1 MRLPIFWRLIL
12 SSAAIVA
19 LMAAVNIYALSQV
32 RELSDLST
40 QLVSDHYPAI
50 ENAQLLIT
58 TLYSQFRSQK
68 QYLAVRDAVFLK
80 NFEDEAEQ
88 FHQIFAKLQSHE
100 NSPDGR
106 KILRAVRKRYEE
118 YQLLFRG
125 ILNRRVW
132 PALESGQEHRR
143 ESLIEDMTARLQKY
157 INLHEVK
164 ISAVMKEARGRS
176 AYTERVTSELGLLT
190 LFLALGL
197 AGVTT
202 YSILRPLRRLQEQFQ
217 QIGLGNFAGD
227 VDISGPR
234 DLRGLVETAN
244 WMRTKLQ
251 ELDDMK
257 SDFLAHIS
265 HELRTPLASMRE
277 GTHLLLDEIPGSLST
292 DQRQILKIMNDSSQ
306 RLMRLISTL
315 LDLSKMEAGMMD
327 YKIVPT
333 ELKGIAHASLHKVHL
348 LAESKHVQIL
358 LDFPPGQLWVPMDG
372 ASVEQ
377 VFDNLL
383 SNAVK
388 FAPIG
393 GAIKV
398 RLAPDSKKN
407 VVAVS
412 VSDSGPGIPAED
424 LPHVFDRFY
433 QGKQPGK
440 SQKGTFP
447 LGGSGLGLALA
458 KMVVEAH
465 GGRITMESEP
475 GKGATVHFELPL
487 GTRSD

>member
-1 MRLPIFWRLIL
+1 MRLPIFWRLVL
-12 SSAAIVA
+12 SSSAIVA

-32 RELSDLST
+32 RQLSALST

-88 FHQIFAKLQSHE
+88 FHQIFAKLQANE
-100 NSPDGR
+100 NSADGR

-118 YQLLFRG
+118 YQLLFRS
-125 ILNRRVW
+125 IVNRRARTE
-132 PALESGQEHRR
+132 PSQERRR
-143 ESLIEDMTARLQKY
+143 ESLMDDMTVRLRKY

-164 ISAVMKEARGRS
+164 ISAVMTEARGRS
-176 AYTERVTSELGLLT
+176 AYTEKVTSELGLLT

-197 AGVTT
+197 AGLTT

-217 QIGLGNFAGD
+217 QIGLGNFSGD

-244 WMRTKLQ
+244 WMRAKLQ

-277 GTHLLLDEIPGSLST
+277 GTHLLLDEIPGPLSN
-292 DQRQILKIMNDSSQ
+292 DQRQILRIMNDSSQ

-315 LDLSKMEAGMMD
+315 LDLAKMEAGMMD

-333 ELKGIAHASLHKVHL
+333 ELKGVAHGSIHKINL

-358 LDFPPGQLWVPMDG
+358 LDFPPGQLWVPMDA

-383 SNAVK
+383 SNALK
-388 FAPIG
+388 FAPMG

-398 RLAPDSKKN
+398 RLAPDAKRS

-440 SQKGTFP
+440 SPKGSFP

-458 KMVVEAH
+458 KTIVEAH
-465 GGRITMESEP
+465 KGRITMESEL
-475 GKGATVHFELPL
+475 GKGTTVHFELPL
-487 GTRSD
+487 GTPSE

>member
-1 MRLPIFWRLIL
+1 MRLPIFWRLVL
-12 SSAAIVA
+12 SSSAIVA

-32 RELSDLST
+32 RQLSALST
-40 QLVSDHYPAI
+40 QLVADHYPAI

-88 FHQIFAKLQSHE
+88 FHQIFAKLQAQES
-100 NSPDGR
+100 SADGR

-125 ILNRRVW
+125 IMNRRAKPVE
-132 PALESGQEHRR
+132 PFQEIRR
-143 ESLIEDMTARLQKY
+143 EGLIDDMTVRLQKY
-157 INLHEVK
+157 INLHEIK
-164 ISAVMKEARGRS
+164 ISAVMTEARGRS
-176 AYTERVTSELGLLT
+176 AYTENITSRLGLVT

-197 AGVTT
+197 AGLTT

-217 QIGLGNFAGD
+217 QIGLGNFSRD

-277 GTHLLLDEIPGSLST
+277 GTHLLLDEIPGTLSN
-292 DQRQILKIMNDSSQ
+292 DQRQILRIMNDSSQ
-306 RLMRLISTL
+306 RLMHLISTL
-315 LDLSKMEAGMMD
+315 LDLAKMEAGMME

-333 ELKGIAHASLHKVHL
+333 ELKGVAHGSIHKVQL

-377 VFDNLL
+377 VFDNLV
-383 SNAVK
+383 SNALK

-393 GAIKV
+393 GTLKV
-398 RLAPDSKKN
+398 QLTQDSKKN

-412 VSDSGPGIPAED
+412 VSDTGPGIPPED

-433 QGKQPGK
+433 QGKQSGK
-440 SQKGTFP
+440 SQKGSP

-458 KMVVEAH
+458 KTIVEAH
-465 GGRITMESEP
+465 GGRITMESEL
-475 GKGATVHFELPL
+475 GKGTTVHFELPL
-487 GTRSD
+487 GTPSE